1 MSESARRVLITPDPK
16 HPDWYRATG
25 RDLLAHTHRIGSVET
40 NRGGGISYHKDFAEE
55 VRAALLAAGYR
66 ITDAQP
72 RTDPAT
78 PAPAR
83 GHTNFN
89 HRVYVSDQDNL
100 TILPNDTPGGH
111 WTDESASCPRCNPDH
126 QAAAA
131 EHRARM
137 IAQTRADLARAGT
150 MPDPPE
156 QDYRCPDCGR
166 PSGPAHDT
174 RFARRCTACATY
186 RRAVIAANPLRPRLA
201 PPAGTTPTD

>member
-1 MSESARRVLITPDPK
+1 MSESARKVLITPDPK
-16 HPDWYRATG
+16 HPGWYRAHG
-25 RDLLAHTHRIGSVET
+25 RNLMTAAAHVPSVATEHD
-40 NRGGGISYHKDFAEE
+40 GIAYSEAFAGE

-83 GHTNFN
+83 GHTSFN
-89 HRVYVSDQDNL
+89 HHVYVSDQDNL
-100 TILPNDTPGGH
+100 TILPADTPGGH
-111 WTDESASCPRCNPDH
+111 WADESDSCRQCNPDH
-126 QAAAA
+126 APTTVALV
-131 EHRARM
+131 
-137 IAQTRADLARAGT
+137 AQIRADLARAGT

-174 RFARRCTACATY
+174 RFARRCTACAAY